1 MSRVIKSYLLQAVC
15 FVWCDSSTKSN
26 LRLTQGGF
34 MVKSFI
40 VAAALVVSTSAQ
52 AYNTV
57 AEALFAS
64 QQANIQEAVVTF
76 GLDWKVGQENNYKLN
91 MGGFLNGTM
100 KMYVREII
108 ADGIWMV
115 QDVDLSIQKQ
125 KVEVLIDPSNG
136 QIKKMLVNGKEQEPP
151 KSDFELIDQKE
162 DRVTV
167 PAGTFDAIYLKIKD
181 NANNGQIAEQWVNP
195 RDIPL
200 SGMLQSK
207 ADSQFGKVTIQLTS
221 FKK

>member
-1 MSRVIKSYLLQAVC
+1 
-15 FVWCDSSTKSN
+15 
-26 LRLTQGGF
+26 

-40 VAAALVVSTSAQ
+40 VAAAMVVSTSAH

-64 QQANIQEAVVTF
+64 QQANIQQAVVAF

-115 QDVDLSIQKQ
+115 QDIDLSIQKQ

-151 KSDFELIDQKE
+151 KADFELIDQKE

-181 NANNGQIAEQWVNP
+181 NANNGQITEQWVNP

-207 ADSQFGKVTIQLTS
+207 ADSQFGKVTVQLTS